1 LTGGATSQSVFPIE
15 KPAEVGFGELRYRQ
29 ATSLEAMGDGTW
41 FYDAARKNLHV
52 RTRVRAGQDRIVNV
66 GW

>member
-1 LTGGATSQSVFPIE
+1 MHHVE
-15 KPAEVGFGELRYRQ
+15 KPAEVGFRNVKYR
-29 ATSLEAMGDGTW
+29 AVGSVGAMGDGTW

-52 RTRVRAGQDRIVNV
+52 RARVKADQDCIVNV